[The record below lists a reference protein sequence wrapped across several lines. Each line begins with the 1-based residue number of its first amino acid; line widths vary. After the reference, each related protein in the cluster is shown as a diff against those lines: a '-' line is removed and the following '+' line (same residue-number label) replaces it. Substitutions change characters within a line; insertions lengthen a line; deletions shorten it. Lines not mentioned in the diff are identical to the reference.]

1 MELSTAPGGAGEQ
14 ARPAGFD
21 WGRLQGASLG
31 QEPPAEGARI
41 ASRPAA
47 PAGRAHWL
55 HRAQGG
61 GRGWMLGSRPRPS
74 KSRPCLLPP
83 YLDIDAGLII
93 MYSIAMPR
101 RTTVEIDDALLR
113 EAQGALGTTGVKDT
127 VEKAFREAIRRHLRD
142 RLAERIEAGTGVDR
156 SPELLAES
164 RPPR

>member
-1 MELSTAPGGAGEQ
+1 
-14 ARPAGFD
+14 
-21 WGRLQGASLG
+21 
-31 QEPPAEGARI
+31 
-41 ASRPAA
+41 
-47 PAGRAHWL
+47 
-55 HRAQGG
+55 
-61 GRGWMLGSRPRPS
+61 
-74 KSRPCLLPP
+74 
-83 YLDIDAGLII
+83 

-101 RTTVEIDDALLR
+101 RTTVVIDDALLR

>member
-1 MELSTAPGGAGEQ
+1 
-14 ARPAGFD
+14 
-21 WGRLQGASLG
+21 
-31 QEPPAEGARI
+31 
-41 ASRPAA
+41 
-47 PAGRAHWL
+47 
-55 HRAQGG
+55 
-61 GRGWMLGSRPRPS
+61 
-74 KSRPCLLPP
+74 
-83 YLDIDAGLII
+83 

-164 RPPR
+164 RSPR